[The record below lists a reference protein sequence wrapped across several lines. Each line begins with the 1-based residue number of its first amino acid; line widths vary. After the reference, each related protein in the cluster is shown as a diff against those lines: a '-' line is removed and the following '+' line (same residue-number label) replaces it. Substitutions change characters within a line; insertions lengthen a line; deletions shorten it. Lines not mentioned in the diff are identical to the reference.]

1 MLLQLFDVG
10 FEEVDRVVLPLYA
23 KRIDERRGEQVRRYY
38 TVKEAAAILGVS
50 LSLIYSAVQ
59 RGEIPSR
66 RIATRILIPAEF
78 IDGK

>member
-1 MLLQLFDVG
+1 M
-10 FEEVDRVVLPLYA
+10 
-23 KRIDERRGEQVRRYY
+23 KRYY

-50 LSLIYSAVQ
+50 ISLIYSAVQ
-59 RGEIPSR
+59 RGVIPSR

>member
-1 MLLQLFDVG
+1 M
-10 FEEVDRVVLPLYA
+10 
-23 KRIDERRGEQVRRYY
+23 RRYY

-50 LSLIYSAVQ
+50 LSLIYAAVQ